1 MSGLLPKLA
10 FGDEIASEVRD
21 EASLGRFLW
30 GADGSDGAECFF
42 ASHLKMARCAEV
54 RVGGIRVLASAS
66 SAVREVITA
75 SKSVVLLIPVNG
87 QLDFSLQS
95 GEATLIG
102 GKGAAFL
109 SGGSW
114 TLNSGLNSSIRIV
127 VPCDL
132 WTGIYGTVSSLH
144 TCEVQGD
151 RVSMIIPEIE
161 PALVDSLI
169 ALLRNVV
176 FLSFRQ
182 EFIKSLDL
190 QGFLGRLVL
199 AVWQQG
205 SVDDQTGSAKD
216 VRSTKHN
223 IEDRLQLIVDAVVA
237 DLSTPLSLPDMEV
250 ISGLS
255 KRSIQ
260 YLFKER
266 YGCSPITWQLR
277 ERLSGAYA
285 ALRSAHDTRSITQI
299 AYDFGFSSSST
310 FSLYFKRQFGFAPS
324 RVR

>member
-10 FGDEIASEVRD
+10 FGDEVASEVRD

-30 GADGSDGAECFF
+30 GADGSEGAECFF
-42 ASHLKMARCAEV
+42 ASHLKIARCAEV

-66 SAVREVITA
+66 SAVKEVITA
-75 SKSVVLLIPVNG
+75 SRSVVLLIPVNG
-87 QLDFSLQS
+87 QLDFSFQS
-95 GEATLIG
+95 GGATVIG
-102 GKGAAFL
+102 GRGAAFL

-114 TLNSGLNSSIRIV
+114 TLNSGLNSCIRIV
-127 VPCDL
+127 VPCEV
-132 WTGIYGTVSSLH
+132 WTGIHGSVGSLNAY
-144 TCEVQGD
+144 EVQSD
-151 RVSMIIPEIE
+151 RASMIIPEIE

-169 ALLRNVV
+169 ALLRNVA
-176 FLSFRQ
+176 FLSFRRD
-182 EFIKSLDL
+182 FTKSLDL

-199 AVWQQG
+199 TVRQQG
-205 SVDDQTGSAKD
+205 LAEEQTGSTRDA
-216 VRSTKHN
+216 RSTRHN
-223 IEDRLQLIVDAVVA
+223 MEDRLQLIVDAVVA

-260 YLFKER
+260 YMFKER

-285 ALRSAHDTRSITQI
+285 ALRSAEDGRSITQI